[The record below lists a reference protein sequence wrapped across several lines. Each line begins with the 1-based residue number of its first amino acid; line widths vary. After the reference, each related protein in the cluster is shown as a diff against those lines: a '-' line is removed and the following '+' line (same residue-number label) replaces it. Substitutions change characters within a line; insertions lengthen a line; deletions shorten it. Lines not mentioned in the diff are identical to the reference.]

1 MAADR
6 RRPLPSF
13 MGSAAAGADANAD
26 AGGGYDAEA
35 AEAENDRVAGEL
47 GERVSMLKRITSD
60 IHSEVDAQNR
70 LLDGMGGGMDGVR
83 AALAGTVE
91 RVTRA
96 FNDKGNRQLVYVAG
110 GTAFILFVL
119 YYAVRR

>member
-1 MAADR
+1 MHMDHMRGPSCLVQAVDILGDKDHLS
-6 RRPLPSF
+6 RPALLQPGQ
-13 MGSAAAGADANAD
+13 ML
-26 AGGGYDAEA
+26 YH
-35 AEAENDRVAGEL
+35 AGEL